1 MGIGGFPFAPRQSAL
16 LSFFGATVPAIA
28 FALWAQPGPTP
39 KVGLFKLLARFVA
52 PAVVFMAGIGTAV
65 YLIWAIPAEHGV
77 AAVAGATEKEL
88 AETGYLPAMTALTVF
103 ACFAAIFL
111 ILLIVP
117 PNKWWAGGAP
127 VVRDDWRMVAV
138 VGFLFA
144 CMAVVLA
151 VPLGRTLFELAKLPW
166 WQYFALLGLAFAWS
180 QLCLLVWKTR
190 LLDRWL
196 GSAEDP
202 GNVCAKAAAA
212 AAAEADGR

>member
-1 MGIGGFPFAPRQSAL
+1 MHDE
-16 LSFFGATVPAIA
+16 
-28 FALWAQPGPTP
+28 GP
-39 KVGLFKLLARFVA
+39 
-52 PAVVFMAGIGTAV
+52 
-65 YLIWAIPAEHGV
+65 
-77 AAVAGATEKEL
+77 TEKEL